1 MRDDF
6 AIFVL
11 TNGRPDRVLTLRSLD
26 HAGYTGRTYVVID
39 DEDPTGD
46 EYRRRFGDAV
56 LTFSKADVAS
66 RVDQADRSSD
76 RRTILFARV
85 AAFELARD
93 LGLRYLMELDDDYLS
108 FLYRT
113 VDRFGQ
119 AHGTMIRRFDLVAEE
134 MVRLLEATGA
144 LTVAMSQGGDHIGG
158 SLSGTIRS
166 GFKRKAMNSFVA
178 RVDRPIPFAGRLNED
193 VNAYALE
200 GSRGELF
207 LSPSILQ
214 LNQVA
219 TQQSIGGMTDA
230 YRASGTYVKSFYT
243 VMMCPSFVTIAS
255 MGRTDRRLHHRIDWD
270 HAVPKIV
277 GPELRRVEA

>member
-1 MRDDF
+1 MTRDDF
-6 AIFVL
+6 AVFVL
-11 TNGRPDRVLTLRSLD
+11 TNGRPDRLLTLRSLA
-26 HAGYTGRTYVVID
+26 HAGYTGRTYIVID

-46 EYRRRFGDAV
+46 EYRRRYGDDV

-85 AAFELARD
+85 AAFELAAG

-108 FLYRT
+108 FLYRRMRDG
-113 VDRFGQ
+113 VAR
-119 AHGTMIRRFDLVAEE
+119 GTMVRSFDRVVDE
-134 MVRLLEATGA
+134 MIRLLEETGA

-158 SLSGTIRS
+158 
-166 GFKRKAMNSFVA
+166 GFSWTLRHGVKRKAMNSFVA
-178 RVDRPIPFAGRLNED
+178 RVDRPIPFVGRLNED

-214 LNQVA
+214 LNQVG
-219 TQQSIGGMTDA
+219 TQQNAGGMTAA
-230 YRASGTYVKSFYT
+230 YLASGTYVKSFYT
-243 VMMCPSFVTIAS
+243 VMMCPAFVTIAS

-277 GPELRRVEA
+277 GPELRRIEA